1 METITITKEQIEE
14 IVLTATVKAI
24 THFQGIL
31 KPVEEPIKISRSY
44 SITEASKLL
53 GYKDRGYAS
62 KLYSKKESKLK
73 KMRNGKFTGAS
84 VKAEYER
91 LYGV

>member
-1 METITITKEQIEE
+1 MEAITLTKEQLDE
-14 IVLTATVKAI
+14 IVLSATVKAI
-24 THFQGIL
+24 THFQDIL
-31 KPVEEPIKISRSY
+31 TSVEEPIKVSRSY
-44 SITEASKLL
+44 SITEASRLL

-62 KLYSKKESKLK
+62 KLFEKKESKLK